1 MTQERYDVTGMT
13 CAACQAHVQKAVNA
27 LPGVR
32 QVSVNLLTNSMTV
45 EYDESDLNSHQIV
58 QAVEQAGYGAT
69 LRAQE
74 ATGKATSGPAETPA
88 DRARRQYRAM
98 RRRVVWSFVFAVP
111 LFYLAMG
118 HMMGWPLPEIMLGDS
133 NAMIYAFTQ
142 FLLLLPILAV
152 NAQYF
157 KGGFTSLWHR
167 APNMD
172 ALIALGAEDPGGF
185 GVFALG

>member
-45 EYDESDLNSHQIV
+45 EYDESDLNSNQIV
-58 QAVEQAGYGAT
+58 QAVERAGYGAT
-69 LRAQE
+69 PRARE
-74 ATGKATSGPAETPA
+74 ATGKATSGPTETPA

-98 RRRVVWSFVFAVP
+98 RRRVIWSSVFAVP

-118 HMMGWPLPEIMLGDS
+118 HMMGWPLPYI
-133 NAMIYAFTQ
+133 I
-142 FLLLLPILAV
+142 IV
-152 NAQYF
+152 
-157 KGGFTSLWHR
+157 
-167 APNMD
+167 
-172 ALIALGAEDPGGF
+172 
-185 GVFALG
+185 

>member
-58 QAVEQAGYGAT
+58 QAVERAGYGAT
-69 LRAQE
+69 PRARE
-74 ATGKATSGPAETPA
+74 ATGKATSGPTETPA

-98 RRRVVWSFVFAVP
+98 RRRVIWSFVFAVP

-118 HMMGWPLPEIMLGDS
+118 HMAI
-133 NAMIYAFTQ
+133 
-142 FLLLLPILAV
+142 
-152 NAQYF
+152 
-157 KGGFTSLWHR
+157 
-167 APNMD
+167 
-172 ALIALGAEDPGGF
+172 
-185 GVFALG
+185 

>member
-69 LRAQE
+69 
-74 ATGKATSGPAETPA
+74 P
-88 DRARRQYRAM
+88 RAREGYGEGDVGAGGDAGGQGA
-98 RRRVVWSFVFAVP
+98 SAVP
-111 LFYLAMG
+111 RDA
-118 HMMGWPLPEIMLGDS
+118 PPRDLGPS
-133 NAMIYAFTQ
+133 CSRCPCSTWRWAI
-142 FLLLLPILAV
+142 
-152 NAQYF
+152 
-157 KGGFTSLWHR
+157 
-167 APNMD
+167 
-172 ALIALGAEDPGGF
+172 
-185 GVFALG
+185 